1 MAVYA
6 KQVLDVTL
14 PAAADYTGS
23 QYYLVEVDAAGRASV
38 CNSTADKPIGV
49 LQNKPNAI
57 DRPAQVRVIGVSK
70 LVAGAAIARDADVA
84 TTAAGKGQTSATG
97 QYITGRA
104 AVASAADNEVIE
116 VYVQCVN
123 MPKTA

>member
-23 QYYLVEVDAAGRASV
+23 QYYFVKTDSAGRAAV
-38 CNSTADKPIGV
+38 CSGTADEPTGI

-70 LVAGAAIARDADVA
+70 LVAGAAIAIAVSVSTDA
-84 TTAAGKGQTSATG
+84 TGKGVTSVTG
-97 QYITGRA
+97 QYKSGKA
-104 AVASAADNEVIE
+104 AAASAAANGVIE
-116 VYVQCVN
+116 TYVQCVN
-123 MPKTA
+123 APLV